1 MKVIFIKDMAKV
13 AQRGEVKDFADGYAI
28 NVLINKGYAIMAT
41 PAELQKLHQKQENQT
56 KKKETAESLFLQLLQ
71 KISSKNILISGK
83 KNDNGHLFAHVSTE
97 DIADAIFSETKLSI
111 SPNQIHIS
119 EPIKKFGIYT
129 VELKQGD
136 KKGNI
141 KVEIK

>member
-1 MKVIFIKDMAKV
+1 MKVIFIKDVAKIG
-13 AQRGEVKDFADGYAI
+13 QRGEVKEFADGYAM
-28 NVLINKGYAIMAT
+28 NVLIAKGYAIMGT
-41 PAELQKLHQKQENQT
+41 PQELLKLHQKQINQI
-56 KKKETAESLFLQLLQ
+56 KKKETVESLFLQLIQ
-71 KISSKNILISGK
+71 KLSPKNIVIGGK
-83 KNDNGHLFAHVSTE
+83 KNDKGHLFAHIKEE

-141 KVEIK
+141 KVEVK

>member
-13 AQRGEVKDFADGYAI
+13 AQRGEVKEFANGYAM
-28 NVLINKGYAIMAT
+28 NVLIAKGYAIMAT
-41 PAELQKLHQKQENQT
+41 PQELLKLQQKQET
-56 KKKETAESLFLQLLQ
+56 TIKKKETAESLFLQLIQ
-71 KISSKNILISGK
+71 KLSPKNIVISGK
-83 KNDNGHLFAHVSTE
+83 KNDKGHLFAHIKEE
-97 DIADAIFSETKLSI
+97 DIAEAIFSEVKLSI
-111 SPNQIHIS
+111 SPSQIHIT

>member
-1 MKVIFIKDMAKV
+1 MKVIFIKDMAKI
-13 AQRGEVKDFADGYAI
+13 AQRGEVKDFADGYAM

-41 PAELQKLHQKQENQT
+41 PQELQKLHQKQESAI

-71 KISSKNILISGK
+71 KLSSKNIIIAGK
-83 KNDNGHLFAHVSTE
+83 KNDNGHLFAHISTE
-97 DIADAIFSETKLSI
+97 DIADAIFSEIKLSI
-111 SPNQIHIS
+111 SPNQIYIK
-119 EPIKKFGIYT
+119 EPIKKNGIYV

-141 KVEIK
+141 KVEVK